1 MDNLNP
7 FLINGGDVGG
17 NQPVAILF
25 LYTPRQYGTQV
36 LRPYV
41 YAFSERAVDKL
52 LGGGDT
58 MSDAFRRADIASS
71 EEVASCIRPD
81 PNGISLNMDVAS
93 MMWTFLLFIRTPNN
107 YQGSVMQAHGFNTS
121 IMTGQCLEEPIGPG
135 GAINENCRLM
145 VHSRQI
151 MNSGMILNSMGARQK
166 TRIMVSDDI
175 IDPSMSMAADN
186 RDLYLVTPFTV
197 MEHYDDGDVRAST
210 EGACALPALDR
221 SPVPVALK
229 TPGVH
234 MTKILNGLDI
244 QNKESA
250 TQEFSPDGLS
260 GLDTLAPADDI
271 DQYKVGFTNKMSQMT
286 IGCPTQTN
294 GVDATGLFTIGELDR
309 VYNGGLQVKVQHV
322 SEQARYDVIPQDIS
336 NPKVAYSSF
345 IASSIIGLAMDTGLS
360 SISFMYTSY
369 DPIKQNELVKSTFQV
384 APDDTYLAAPPNDP
398 TMARQTLVSAVQTF
412 QTLFEKNVAM
422 FIVPV
427 VGDFTVAVRYSN
439 TGECQVNLQLEDFGM
454 NTNLSADAWLEAPMR
469 MSSLTSTSVG
479 TRDTFMGNGHVLSG
493 LLMYTIG
500 KTQANAL
507 GIPAFRDP
515 MNDAPTDIQDY
526 SSIEPTAGSAPQPSS
541 APNYQAGGLSF

>member
-7 FLINGGDVGG
+7 FLVGADGTGG
-17 NQPVAILF
+17 NGPVAILF

-41 YAFSERAVDKL
+41 YAFSENAVDKL

-58 MSDAFRRADIASS
+58 MSDAFKRADIAGS

-81 PNGISLNMDVAS
+81 AKGIGLNMDIAS

-107 YQGSVMQAHGFNTS
+107 YSGVALRANGFNTA
-121 IMTGQCLEEPIGPG
+121 IMTGQCLEEPVGPLG
-135 GAINENCRLM
+135 SINPDCRLM

-151 MNSGMILNSMGARQK
+151 MNSGSFIGAGGSFQK
-166 TRIMVSDDI
+166 TRILTSDDI

-186 RDLYLVTPFTV
+186 RELFLTTPFTV
-197 MEHYDDGDVRAST
+197 LEHYDDGDVRAST
-210 EGACALPALDR
+210 EAQVALPALDR

-234 MTKILNGLDI
+234 MTKILNGLDT
-244 QNKESA
+244 QNREA
-250 TQEFSPDGLS
+250 AAAEFTPDGLS
-260 GLDTLAPADDI
+260 GLDTLSPADDV
-271 DQYKVGFTNKMSQMT
+271 DQYRNGFTNKMSSLTM
-286 IGCPTQTN
+286 GCPTQTN
-294 GVDATGLFTIGELDR
+294 GIDATSLFTIGDLDR
-309 VYNGGLQVKVQHV
+309 IYNGGLKVKVQHV
-322 SEQARYDVIPQDIS
+322 AESARYDVIPQDIE

-360 SISFMYTSY
+360 SISFMYTSH
-369 DPIKQNELVKSTFQV
+369 DPLKSSELVKSTFQV
-384 APDDTYLAAPPNDP
+384 APDDTYLASPPSDP
-398 TMARQTLVSAVQTF
+398 EMLRRTLVSAVQTF

-454 NTNLSADAWLEAPMR
+454 NTNLSDNAWLESPMR
-469 MSSLTSTSVG
+469 MSAITTTSVG
-479 TRDTFMGNGHVLSG
+479 NIDTFRGNGHVLSK
-493 LLMYTIG
+493 LLLYTQG
-500 KTQANAL
+500 KTQMGAL
-507 GIPAFRDP
+507 GQPAFPTP
-515 MNDAPTDIQDY
+515 MNDAPVDVPGY
-526 SSIEPTAGSAPQPSS
+526 SEASETANVASAPSYS
-541 APNYQAGGLSF
+541 ADLTF